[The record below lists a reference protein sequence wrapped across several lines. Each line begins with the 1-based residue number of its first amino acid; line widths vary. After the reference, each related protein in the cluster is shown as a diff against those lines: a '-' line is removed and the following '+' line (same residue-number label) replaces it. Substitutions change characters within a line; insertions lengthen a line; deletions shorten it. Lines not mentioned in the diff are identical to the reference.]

1 MANGYKWLQMGIKYK
16 ELENLAKSEKTKWLP
31 EGTPNLYVVTRGTGS
46 LFWIVRVSYQ
56 KRRTVITIGRW
67 PEIKAETAKDLA
79 PSIRFLI
86 RQGFS
91 ENAIKN
97 ALQATL
103 DPRKL
108 LLIVEGQKVNEDGP
122 TPNFEAIADEWY
134 NNQLSGGLSEGPYK
148 RQIIQQLRDHVF
160 PILGNR
166 PINKIKRKEI
176 ISALRDLWLKNK
188 PTAVKIRSNIERI
201 FEYAIDNELRDNNPT
216 PSARSMPAS
225 QHQVKH
231 FTSLPYERAPGLWD
245 WLHNRPRMGP
255 QTQVG
260 ISLALLLG
268 KRTSELRK
276 MRWKD
281 IDFENAVWITPAEHM
296 KKRKAHRQPL
306 PKQALEALKYISQFS
321 ANFELVLANDKGKG
335 LSENA
340 MLYALKRFD
349 DITTHGFRATLG
361 SWCAENG
368 VSREVRNHLKAHQP
382 KSVDAAYQRSDLLAE
397 RRVVLQKWADFVTRE
412 SLV

>member
-31 EGTPNLYVVTRGTGS
+31 EGTPNLYAVTRGTGS

-122 TPNFEAIADEWY
+122 TPNFEAIANEWY
-134 NNQLSGGLSEGPYK
+134 NDQLSGGLSEGPYK

>member
-46 LFWIVRVSYQ
+46 LLWIVRVSYQ

-296 KKRKAHRQPL
+296 KKRKAHKQPL

>member
-1 MANGYKWLQMGIKYK
+1 M
-16 ELENLAKSEKTKWLP
+16 
-31 EGTPNLYVVTRGTGS
+31 
-46 LFWIVRVSYQ
+46 
-56 KRRTVITIGRW
+56 
-67 PEIKAETAKDLA
+67 
-79 PSIRFLI
+79 
-86 RQGFS
+86 
-91 ENAIKN
+91 
-97 ALQATL
+97 
-103 DPRKL
+103 
-108 LLIVEGQKVNEDGP
+108 NEDGP
-122 TPNFEAIADEWY
+122 TPNFEAIANEWY
-134 NNQLSGGLSEGPYK
+134 NYQLSGGLSEGPYK
-148 RQIIQQLRDHVF
+148 RQIIQQLSDHVF

-176 ISALRDLWLKNK
+176 ISALRVLWLKNK

-231 FTSLPYERAPGLWD
+231 FTSLPYERAPELWA

-281 IDFENAVWITPAEHM
+281 IDFDNAVWITPAEHM

-382 KSVDAAYQRSDLLAE
+382 KSMDAAYQRSDLLAE

>member
-122 TPNFEAIADEWY
+122 TPNFEAIANEWY
-134 NNQLSGGLSEGPYK
+134 NDQLSGGLSEGPYK